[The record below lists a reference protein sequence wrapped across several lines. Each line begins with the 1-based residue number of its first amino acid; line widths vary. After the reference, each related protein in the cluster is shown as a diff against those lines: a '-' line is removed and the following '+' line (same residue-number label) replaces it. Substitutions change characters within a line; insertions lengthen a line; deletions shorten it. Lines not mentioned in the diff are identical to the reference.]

1 MFSKP
6 TKTPGAVAILSIDR
20 LVREFLFEGHLDHL
34 LEIGKCMTAYEVDDL
49 ADAVAEMDDAELR
62 SWVAWLL
69 QVGPQEAAHLIS
81 IHLL

>member
-6 TKTPGAVAILSIDR
+6 TKPPGAVAILEIDR

-34 LEIGKCMTAYEVDDL
+34 LEIGKCLTAHEVGNL
-49 ADAVAEMDDAELR
+49 AEAVEEMDDAELR

-69 QVGPQEAAHLIS
+69 QVGPMAAAHLIS
-81 IHLL
+81 IHVL